1 MVEVVVLVVFVVVLV
16 AVIVVAVAV
25 LMAVVWWSSRGQA
38 SSRNCRYVG
47 VVSKGGGGGGMGEG
61 RQRMGEEQ
69 WERSGGRVRE
79 GKRV

>member
-1 MVEVVVLVVFVVVLV
+1 MEEAEAEAGSAVEEVGLTDDLPEGVD
-16 AVIVVAVAV
+16 VVASTG
-25 LMAVVWWSSRGQA
+25 WSEA
-38 SSRNCRYVG
+38 
-47 VVSKGGGGGGMGEG
+47 KGGGGGGMGEG